1 MNMHSKF
8 NLDVLASADLGQDT
22 CEGPHQDRPD
32 VSVSSFQRA
41 GESVTILIDSP
52 ASEPVELPLSVA
64 RQLADALSAL
74 LTDLDA

>member
-41 GESVTILIDSP
+41 GESVTILIDV
-52 ASEPVELPLSVA
+52 AAAGPVELPLAIA
-64 RQLADALSAL
+64 RQLADALVAL
-74 LTDLDA
+74 VAELDA